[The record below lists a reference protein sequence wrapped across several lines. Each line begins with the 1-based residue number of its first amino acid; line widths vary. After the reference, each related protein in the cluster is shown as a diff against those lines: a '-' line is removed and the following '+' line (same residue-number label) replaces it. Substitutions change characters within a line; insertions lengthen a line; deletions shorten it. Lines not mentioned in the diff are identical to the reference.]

1 MGTTL
6 TWTSSCCQI
15 VVICHQVTVK
25 LFVKTQPDRTY
36 HFYLISIY
44 NLVIVKWIP
53 CFWNLFQAFRVH
65 VEGHYAVPQQR
76 EPICGAQNLA
86 EPCRTYSTGTVKVI
100 TLSNAG
106 SPAQPRGNPGQ
117 HGGIPVIG
125 TPRLPNVRGNLKKV
139 RQYQLRKMGDI
150 NLIYVICFS
159 RRGIRH

>member
-1 MGTTL
+1 M
-6 TWTSSCCQI
+6 
-15 VVICHQVTVK
+15 
-25 LFVKTQPDRTY
+25 
-36 HFYLISIY
+36 
-44 NLVIVKWIP
+44 
-53 CFWNLFQAFRVH
+53 
-65 VEGHYAVPQQR
+65 EGHYAVPQQR

-139 RQYQLRKMGDI
+139 RQYQLRKQGDI
-150 NLIYVICFS
+150 NLIFAIVFSEEGLVINEQEQQLGSSWRSNRVLKGHSQPCKSQRSKHSQFAQS
-159 RRGIRH
+159 DGSQTRDRAQTKGRVDWP